1 MAKGMGAFF
10 KQAQKLQ
17 ERLAQVQESLAEKT
31 VEGTAGGGM
40 VRVVMNGQQEVLE
53 VHIDPEVVDPEGV
66 EMLEDL
72 VLVAFQQ
79 AQERARELAQEELAR
94 AAGGIIPPGL

>member
-1 MAKGMGAFF
+1 MAKGMGALF

-17 ERLAQVQESLAEKT
+17 ERLAQAQEALAGKT

-53 VHIDPEVVDPEGV
+53 VHIDPEVVDPEDV

-72 VLVAFQQ
+72 VLAALQQ
-79 AQERARELAQEELAR
+79 AQERARQLAQEELAK
-94 AAGGIIPPGL
+94 AAGGMVPPGW